1 MKQLRSGGCFGS
13 EATAC
18 LYILFF
24 PPPGIWVQHRR
35 RDGAVRGGEHG
46 GINFGT
52 DVMSGRA
59 VLKAEGLQGGV
70 LL

>member
-1 MKQLRSGGCFGS
+1 MKLCRLFRQRSHRLLIYTF
-13 EATAC
+13 
-18 LYILFF
+18 FF
-24 PPPGIWVQHRR
+24 PSWHLGSTSSSGRSSE
-35 RDGAVRGGEHG
+35 GGGEHG

>member
-1 MKQLRSGGCFGS
+1 MKLCRLFRQRSHRLLIY
-13 EATAC
+13 T
-18 LYILFF
+18 FF
-24 PPPGIWVQHRR
+24 SPPGIWVRHRR
-35 RDGAVRGGEHG
+35 RDGAVRGGKHG